1 MENKN
6 QKHKKMF
13 FLAGALLAAPAV
25 YWFMMEGW
33 TPETS
38 KVKVLMMGVQAIFG
52 IYLFYYGVSITKKL
66 K

>member
-6 QKHKKMF
+6 QKNKKMF

>member
-6 QKHKKMF
+6 QKDRKMF

-25 YWFMMEGW
+25 YWFMLEGW

-38 KVKVLMMGVQAIFG
+38 KLKVLMMGAQAIFG
-52 IYLFYYGVSITKKL
+52 IYLFFYGISTTKTL

>member
-6 QKHKKMF
+6 HKNKKMF

-25 YWFMMEGW
+25 YWFMLEGW

-52 IYLFYYGVSITKKL
+52 IYLFYYGASTSKKL